1 VTTTTTI
8 SPCYRPTGV
17 YSSSSH
23 TLAWEAAAAHSEGAT
38 RMRTVAGHPS
48 TAASC
53 LSTKKPFV
61 HLVLFLVHPL
71 LCFFFF
77 KLLRPFYIFV
87 QVAQPNQT
95 KGKDQSAQEEPLGR
109 VVSGKWDEIGTKR
122 EIVQMTSTGRGELQ
136 VTSSSLVPV
145 LLGSLALPVSSPL
158 CWESRLREFLAL
170 GSFLLV
176 ITSG

>member
-1 VTTTTTI
+1 MLPADR
-8 SPCYRPTGV
+8 SV
-17 YSSSSH
+17 YSSSSSH
-23 TLAWEAAAAHSEGAT
+23 TLPRGNSDSQGAT
-38 RMRTVAGHPS
+38 RIRTGGHLS
-48 TAASC
+48 LLLAAS
-53 LSTKKPFV
+53 LQKNR
-61 HLVLFLVHPL
+61 LFITIPPPQDTSL
-71 LCFFFF
+71 LCFFFFFF